1 MVEEWNIGDEFIV
14 VEDRKG
20 YWLNKED
27 KGKVYLVD
35 IPNIYFTNDLG
46 KAINVNRIQK
56 INNQRTYELW

>member
-35 IPNIYFTNDLG
+35 IPNIYILLM
-46 KAINVNRIQK
+46 I
-56 INNQRTYELW
+56 